1 MMIMTNEEKAQ
12 ELAIKYC
19 KEIDPHGR
27 EVYNIGC
34 GIACCEMA
42 EWKEQQMIE
51 KACEFIAEWF
61 YEHPHSQM
69 VCSDEFETID
79 KLLNRLKKAMEE

>member
-1 MMIMTNEEKAQ
+1 MTNEEKAQ

-34 GIACCEMA
+34 GVACCEMA
-42 EWKEQQMIE
+42 DWKEKQTID
-51 KACEFIAEWF
+51 KACEWLNEWMQCGVHPQSVPSFIKQF
-61 YEHPHSQM
+61 KQ
-69 VCSDEFETID
+69 
-79 KLLNRLKKAMEE
+79 AMEEQL